1 MIKVYSTADCPWCKK
16 AKVYLQSKGIE
27 YIDINV
33 EKDIEGRKE
42 LLEISKQQ
50 SIPTINID
58 GNIIVGFD
66 KDAIDKHLN
75 L

>member
-1 MIKVYSTADCPWCKK
+1 MVKVYSTADCPWCKK
-16 AKVYLQSKGIE
+16 TKAYLQSKGIE

-33 EKDIEGRKE
+33 EKDMEGRKE
-42 LLEISKQQ
+42 LLQISKQQ
-50 SIPTINID
+50 NIPTINID
-58 GNIIVGFD
+58 GNIIIGFD

>member
-16 AKVYLQSKGIE
+16 TKAYLESKGIE

-50 SIPTINID
+50 NIPTINID